1 MINVSFAR
9 QPRADLPSLT
19 TVVAIAAVLL
29 GTLTSI
35 LNSRMT
41 EIGLADIRGALG
53 LGLDEASWITTAYVV
68 AEVAAIPAAV
78 WLRGILSPA
87 RGVMIGAALFT
98 VFSLAAPFSPN
109 LFFLLSFQAL
119 RGLSAGIL
127 IPMAYAVIM
136 RHLPQN
142 QRLYG
147 LSLYALVSMAT
158 PSLSVSLEAW
168 ILDHLSWQYLFWL
181 SAIPAAATVVAAAYG
196 LVRDPVKYMRFRR
209 IDGFGLLA
217 LSLGLAAFVAALD
230 QGNRLDWLNSGL
242 IVGLLSAGL
251 FLVGAFV
258 VHALMHP
265 APVVGPKLLL
275 RRNVGLG
282 LAVMFLSRIA
292 IMSSAFVIPQ
302 YLIRVQGYRALESGP
317 LFLATIAPQFLLAP
331 FVAWLCYRID
341 PRNLLAAGGLLTAA
355 GIMIAVNVT
364 NGWIADDFL
373 VAVLLQALGAPLI
386 AIPTMVVITEDIT
399 FQEIPWIAS
408 LVHIIRTLGSAVGMA
423 LVTTLVRMQEQLHS
437 NLLGLHVQSGAAEV
451 DQRLQVLANGFRV
464 SGASAPDALAQATAV
479 IGRSLQR
486 EAFVLSYSD
495 AFFVLGIV
503 TLLAVAIT
511 LGMRRPAMPGRF
523 L

>member
-9 QPRADLPSLT
+9 QRRADLPSLT

-29 GTLTSI
+29 GTFTSI

-41 EIGLADIRGALG
+41 EIGLADIRSALG
-53 LGLDEASWITTAYVV
+53 LGFDEASWITTAYVV

-87 RGVMIGAALFT
+87 RGVMIGVTLFT

-147 LSLYALVSMAT
+147 LSLYALVSAAT

-181 SAIPAAATVVAAAYG
+181 SALPGAATVMAAAYG

-217 LSLGLAAFVAALD
+217 LSLGLAALVAALD

-242 IVGLLSAGL
+242 IVGLLLAGI
-251 FLVGAFV
+251 FLTGTFLL
-258 VHALMHP
+258 HAAQHP
-265 APVVGPKLLL
+265 DPVVGPKLLL
-275 RRNVGLG
+275 RRNAGLG
-282 LAVMFLSRIA
+282 LGVMFLSRIA

-355 GIMIAVNVT
+355 GILSAVNVT
-364 NGWIADDFL
+364 NLWIADDFL
-373 VAVLLQALGAPLI
+373 VAVMMQAVGAPLI
-386 AIPTMVVITEDIT
+386 AIPTMVLITEDIT

-408 LVHIIRTLGSAVGMA
+408 LVHIFRTLGSAVGMA
-423 LVTTLVRMQEQLHS
+423 LVTTLVRVQEQLHS
-437 NLLGLHVQSGAAEV
+437 NVLGLHVQSGSAEV
-451 DQRLQVLANGFRV
+451 TSRLQMLA
-464 SGASAPDALAQATAV
+464 SGLQSQGAGAQDALAQATAM
-479 IGRSLQR
+479 IARSIQR

-495 AFFVLGIV
+495 AFFALGIV
-503 TLLAVAIT
+503 TLLGVVLT
-511 LGMRRPAMPGRF
+511 LGMRRPALPGRF

>member
-9 QPRADLPSLT
+9 QGRSDLPSLA
-19 TVVAIAAVLL
+19 TVTAIAAVLL
-29 GTLTSI
+29 GTFTSI

-53 LGLDEASWITTAYVV
+53 LGFDEASWITTAYVV

-98 VFSLAAPFSPN
+98 AFSLAAPLSPN
-109 LFFLLSFQAL
+109 LFFLLSLQAL

-147 LSLYALVSMAT
+147 LSLYALVSVAT

-168 ILDHLSWQYLFWL
+168 ILNHLSWQYLFWL
-181 SAIPAAATVVAAAYG
+181 SALPGAATFLAAAYG
-196 LVRDPVKYMRFRR
+196 LVRDPVKYLRFRR
-209 IDGFGLLA
+209 FDGFGLLS
-217 LSLGLAAFVAALD
+217 LSLGLAALVAALD

-242 IVGLLSAGL
+242 IVGLLLAGIFL
-251 FLVGAFV
+251 IGAFLV
-258 VHALMHP
+258 HAVLHP
-265 APVVGPKLLL
+265 DPVVGPKLLL
-275 RRNVGLG
+275 RRNIGLG
-282 LAVMFLSRIA
+282 LAVMFVSRIA

-302 YLIRVQGYRALESGP
+302 YLMRVQGYRALESGP
-317 LFLATIAPQFLLAP
+317 LFLMTIAPQFLLAP

-341 PRNLLAAGGLLTAA
+341 PRNLLVVGGLLTAA
-355 GIMIAVNVT
+355 GILFAVNVS
-364 NGWIADDFL
+364 NVWIADDFL

-399 FQEIPWIAS
+399 FREIPWIAS

-423 LVTTLVRMQEQLHS
+423 LVTTLVRIREQLHS

-451 DQRLQVLANGFRV
+451 NQRLQTIANGFR
-464 SGASAPDALAQATAV
+464 SQGASAQDALAQATAV
-479 IGRSLQR
+479 VGRSLQR

-495 AFFVLGIV
+495 AFLVLGIA
-503 TLLAVAIT
+503 TLLVVAIT
-511 LGMRRPAMPGRF
+511 LAMRRPTLPGRF

>member
-1 MINVSFAR
+1 MINLVFAR
-9 QPRADLPSLT
+9 QSRSSLPSLT
-19 TVVAIAAVLL
+19 TAVAIAAVLL
-29 GTLTSI
+29 GTFTSI

-53 LGLDEASWITTAYVV
+53 LGFDEASWITTAYVV

-98 VFSLAAPFSPN
+98 LFSLVAPFSPD
-109 LFFLLSFQAL
+109 LFFLLSIQAL

-147 LSLYALVSMAT
+147 LSLYALVSVAT

-168 ILDHLSWQYLFWL
+168 ILDHLSWQFLFWL
-181 SAIPAAATVVAAAYG
+181 SALPGAATVMAAAYG

-209 IDGFGLLA
+209 IDGFGLLS
-217 LSLGLAAFVAALD
+217 LSLGLAALVAALD

-242 IVGLLSAGL
+242 IVGLLAAGV
-251 FLVGAFV
+251 FLLGAFL
-258 VHALMHP
+258 VHALLHP
-265 APVVGPKLLL
+265 DPVVGPKLLL

-282 LAVMFLSRIA
+282 LAVMFVSRIA
-292 IMSSAFVIPQ
+292 ITSSAFVIPQ
-302 YLIRVQGYRALESGP
+302 YLMRVQGYRALESGP

-341 PRNLLAAGGLLTAA
+341 PRNLLVVGGLLTAA
-355 GIMIAVNVT
+355 SIFSAVNVT
-364 NGWIADDFL
+364 NVWIADDFL
-373 VAVLLQALGAPLI
+373 AAVLLQAIGAPLI

-408 LVHIIRTLGSAVGMA
+408 LVHIVRTLGGAIGMA
-423 LVTTLVRMQEQLHS
+423 IVTTLVRIREQLHS
-437 NLLGLHVQSGAAEV
+437 NLLGLHVQSGGTEV
-451 DQRLQVLANGFRV
+451 DQRLQTLAKGFRLQ
-464 SGASAPDALAQATAV
+464 GASAQDALVQATAV

-495 AFFVLGIV
+495 AFFVLGVV

-511 LGMRRPAMPGRF
+511 LGMRRPVLPGRF